1 MPDEVELQPF
11 PEDWVRGLAVVAHP
25 DDMEYGAAAAVARWT
40 RQNKQFVYVVV
51 SDGEAGISTMDPSVV
66 GPLRRAEQEA
76 SCAAVGVGTV
86 EFLGWPDGT
95 IVEGL
100 ELRADLAAAIRK
112 HRPEVVVS
120 INFRESWGGP
130 SWNHADHRAVGRA
143 LLDAVRDAANPW
155 VFRDRGDPWPGV
167 RFVAF
172 SGSPQPTHAVDTTAT
187 FDDGVRS
194 LACHRTYLANLEGDM
209 ATPDAFLRQA
219 AEAAGRQFGVELAA
233 TFEIVG

>member
-1 MPDEVELQPF
+1 MPDEIELQPF
-11 PEDWVRGLAVVAHP
+11 PEDWVRGLALVAHP

-66 GPLRRAEQEA
+66 GPLRRGEQEA

-233 TFEIVG
+233 TFEIIG